1 MKPEKKAKIT
11 GSPAENDEVEYGL
24 DLIGREILICWE
36 DGIWYDA
43 VVVRFY
49 QDVDEYK
56 VVYISDD
63 AIEITSLSS
72 EKFIVKPK
80 QRRGPTNLVLVGA
93 IIEFT
98 YPLDKK
104 RYKAMVY
111 GHSYN
116 GDRLKIA
123 YINEH
128 NTDNL
133 RGGGWDFLKES
144 PCVDDSVSEEESDEE
159 DLWKNYFQKSKK
171 GSGIVKQRRTVQ
183 RRKSIA
189 R

>member
-1 MKPEKKAKIT
+1 MNPEKKSKDT
-11 GSPAENDEVEYGL
+11 SSSSENDDVVRGL
-24 DLIGREILICWE
+24 DLIGREILMCWE

-43 VVVRFY
+43 VVVRYY
-49 QDVDEYK
+49 QNVDEYK

-63 AIEITSLSS
+63 AIEITSLST

-80 QRRGPTNLVLVGA
+80 QRRGPTNPVLVGS

-98 YPLDKK
+98 YPSDKK

-111 GHSYN
+111 SHSYT
-116 GDRLKIA
+116 GDRIKIA

-133 RGGGWDFLKES
+133 RGGGWDFLKAS
-144 PCVDDSVSEEESDEE
+144 PCVDDSVSEDESEDE
-159 DLWKNYFQKSKK
+159 DLWKNYFQKSRK

-183 RRKSIA
+183 RRKSMA